1 MIKNIKPTEIILFS
15 SEHLYL
21 NEIINKEIRFIETF
35 NMGKFPKNKE
45 KIVSVG
51 YVKYSRQYKLLFL
64 LLSE

>member
-1 MIKNIKPTEIILFS
+1 MKI
-15 SEHLYL
+15 
-21 NEIINKEIRFIETF
+21 F
-35 NMGKFPKNKE
+35 NPGKFPKNKE

>member
-21 NEIINKEIRFIETF
+21 NEIINKEIRF